1 MRPKLHRYTNIS
13 DKLAEYTIR
22 LAVGFQPKSRLEILV
37 GESLAPVAEFICK
50 RIAAYLIKERNGLP
64 WCRLCD
70 KGPFTK
76 RGLYLHL
83 KRIHM
88 EEIKYF
94 IEEEL
99 ERALWRHQ
107 NLVGFISSREEG

>member
-1 MRPKLHRYTNIS
+1 MDRYSTMAEKLV
-13 DKLAEYTIR
+13 EYVIR
-22 LAVGFQPKSRLEILV
+22 LAVGFQPKSRIETLI
-37 GESLAPVAEFICK
+37 GESLASVAEVVCK
-50 RIAAYLIKERNGLP
+50 RIAMYLVKERNGLP

-83 KRIHM
+83 KRVHKN
-88 EEIKYF
+88 EIKYF

-99 ERALWRHQ
+99 ERVLWRHQ
-107 NLVGFISSREEG
+107 NLVGVITSREEG